1 MTPLQLNL
9 QISANGN
16 TYILFIHAYKGEP
29 ASFHCPG
36 EPPYWEIVD
45 VVNERTHREVP
56 YSLWSSFELLY
67 KDEIEEA
74 IRHETHHF

>member
-1 MTPLQLNL
+1 MKQLNL
-9 QISANGN
+9 TISANGN
-16 TYILFIHAYKGEP
+16 IYVLFIHAYKGEP

-36 EPPYWEIVD
+36 ELPNWEIVD
-45 VVNERTHREVP
+45 VVNEKTCKEVP

-74 IRHETHHF
+74 IRNETEI